1 MPFSCI
7 IIDDDKFALEQLK
20 EYIDLSPYLRLEKA
34 FVDPFSA
41 LDFIKSLH
49 NPIDIL
55 FTDVEMPG
63 LSGLKLA
70 EQLNDKIRLLILVSS
85 HLHYAIDGYN
95 VNAQQFLSKPFNYQ
109 KFEQIIENIR
119 HKIPPPEEYIT
130 IKLSG
135 KNQAVKVLLK
145 DIIYIESAAN
155 YLKVI
160 TKTKTLV
167 PYGSL
172 HSMQQALLPQAN
184 FLRISRSLIINI
196 NFISSTNRYQI
207 KLSED
212 IVLSVGE
219 SYQKTY
225 DKYFKDQISK

>member
-63 LSGLKLA
+63 MSGLKLA
-70 EQLNDKIRLLILVSS
+70 EQLEDKIKLLILVSS
-85 HLHYAIDGYN
+85 HLRYAIDGYN
-95 VNAQQFLSKPFNYQ
+95 VNAQQFLTKPFGYP
-109 KFEQIIENIR
+109 KFEKIIESIR
-119 HKIPPPEEYIT
+119 HKIPSADEYLM

-135 KNQAVKVLLK
+135 KNQAVKVLLQ

-160 TKTKTLV
+160 TKTKTFV

-172 HSMQQALLPQAN
+172 QSMQQALTPHTN

-196 NFISSTNRYQI
+196 NFISSTDRYQI
-207 KLSED
+207 RLYND
-212 IVLSVGE
+212 VIVSVGE
-219 SYQKTY
+219 SYQKTF
-225 DKYFKDQISK
+225 DKYFKDQITK

>member
-41 LDFIKSLH
+41 LDFIKSLLK
-49 NPIDIL
+49 PIDIL

-63 LSGLKLA
+63 MSGLKLA
-70 EQLNDKIRLLILVSS
+70 EQLEDKIKLLILVSS
-85 HLHYAIDGYN
+85 HLQYAIDGYN
-95 VNAQQFLSKPFNYQ
+95 VNAQQFLTKPFGYP
-109 KFEQIIENIR
+109 KFEQIIESIR
-119 HKIPPPEEYIT
+119 HKIPSADEYLI

-135 KNQAVKVLLK
+135 KNQAVKVLLQ

-160 TKTKTLV
+160 TKTKTFV

-172 HSMQQALLPQAN
+172 QSMQQALTPHTN

-196 NFISSTNRYQI
+196 NFISSTDRYQI
-207 KLSED
+207 RLYND
-212 IVLSVGE
+212 VLVSVGE
-219 SYQKTY
+219 SYQKTF
-225 DKYFKDQISK
+225 DKYFKDQIRK